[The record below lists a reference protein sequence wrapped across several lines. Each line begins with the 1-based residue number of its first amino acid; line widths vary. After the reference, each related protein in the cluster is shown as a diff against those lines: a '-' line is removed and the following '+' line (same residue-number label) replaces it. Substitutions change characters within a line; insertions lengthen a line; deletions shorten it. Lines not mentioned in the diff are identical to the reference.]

1 MEEEK
6 KKRLA
11 ICCVSLGLLLL
22 VILLP
27 LSYQYVDFTE
37 YGLRYNTITK
47 KVEPTEAF
55 EAHRFF
61 GGLSTAY
68 HIYPKTVQIVIF
80 NGTGLKKPIEMKDK
94 IGGSFNIEVNMGYQL
109 LKDSIYDIFRTYKAR
124 YEESYLSNIRA
135 AVRQKAQEYSMLDFV
150 QDGKRGYLEEEIGK
164 IVAAVLKPQFTLKSE
179 APANTATNEQNA
191 TYDPTTGTYDKCPS
205 DMDACD
211 FKGGA
216 KLVFFHLGRVVLDST
231 KESII
236 LNAERNNIQPK
247 ISAEGQKLEEITKD
261 TEIIVEGKQQN
272 LTTLQQTMTAEIN
285 AVKTEIRKKEEK
297 ILETTAQEVQEIE
310 AKAARKVKITP
321 SLQI

>member
-1 MEEEK
+1 MREEREGKRGSTLECVPAIALRRDQWWTHIVLSEQFKIWRK
-6 KKRLA
+6 KKKKKLA

-135 AVRQKAQEYSMLDFV
+135 AVRQKAQGTLCWISSKMERGDIWK
-150 QDGKRGYLEEEIGK
+150 KRS
-164 IVAAVLKPQFTLKSE
+164 V
-179 APANTATNEQNA
+179 
-191 TYDPTTGTYDKCPS
+191 
-205 DMDACD
+205 
-211 FKGGA
+211 
-216 KLVFFHLGRVVLDST
+216 KLLPLY
-231 KESII
+231 
-236 LNAERNNIQPK
+236 
-247 ISAEGQKLEEITKD
+247 
-261 TEIIVEGKQQN
+261 
-272 LTTLQQTMTAEIN
+272 
-285 AVKTEIRKKEEK
+285 
-297 ILETTAQEVQEIE
+297 
-310 AKAARKVKITP
+310 
-321 SLQI
+321 

>member
-124 YEESYLSNIRA
+124 YEGTQTFERQCDKKRRSTLCWIFSRWKEYLKRSVKLCRCI
-135 AVRQKAQEYSMLDFV
+135 KATIYS
-150 QDGKRGYLEEEIGK
+150 
-164 IVAAVLKPQFTLKSE
+164 KSR
-179 APANTATNEQNA
+179 PANTATNDRTQ
-191 TYDPTTGTYDKCPS
+191 
-205 DMDACD
+205 
-211 FKGGA
+211 
-216 KLVFFHLGRVVLDST
+216 R
-231 KESII
+231 
-236 LNAERNNIQPK
+236 
-247 ISAEGQKLEEITKD
+247 
-261 TEIIVEGKQQN
+261 
-272 LTTLQQTMTAEIN
+272 
-285 AVKTEIRKKEEK
+285 
-297 ILETTAQEVQEIE
+297 
-310 AKAARKVKITP
+310 
-321 SLQI
+321 